1 MECGLLTKLY
11 GGYALNCSIVSA
23 YGDKRKNSALMIRY
37 EQEDYVVN
45 KKYNTEVE
53 LKRAELRVAKLK
65 KELENKKI
73 KKEEEMKS
81 VS

>member
-1 MECGLLTKLY
+1 
-11 GGYALNCSIVSA
+11 
-23 YGDKRKNSALMIRY
+23 
-37 EQEDYVVN
+37 
-45 KKYNTEVE
+45 VE

-73 KKEEEMKS
+73 KKQEEMKS